1 MKHIRLLLLCMMLLC
16 MITAVAQEI
25 VSSRVCRR
33 GTPREQSSLFRRTDD
48 KQRIPGGDYYH
59 GERHQLT
66 ILVNFNDRQFQDGQS
81 AVLEKWSK
89 IFNAENYHEGSFVG
103 SVHDYFMDQSYGK
116 FNLTF
121 DLEYIQVS
129 GNAERYASNAYDDE
143 NSQFLVDDIV
153 DELKKRDIDWA
164 KYDWNDDG
172 YINQLLIIYPGYGM
186 NESKDSNLIW
196 PHQWWMSEHL
206 KEQKKGSY
214 RTPLTVTDGN
224 KNYQIDC
231 YCALNELSTRAD
243 HTPFGTIC
251 HEYTHCFGMPDFYS
265 GSVKGL
271 VGNWDLM
278 GSGNYNGKGYVPAG
292 FSAHERWLMG
302 WITPIELTEPAAI
315 NDIPALAEEGRAYL
329 VRNEGHENE
338 YYIIE
343 NRQPVGWD
351 AEIPGSGIL
360 VFHIDYD
367 PSVWTSTTSAP
378 NSYFMRRYELFYAN
392 NSPSLFSE
400 WAYPYGETNQLTNTS
415 TPAAKLNNLNIDG
428 SRLMSKPI
436 TDMTV
441 AGGLASFSF
450 IMPSTTGVGDLTAKT
465 APEVLCR
472 LGMVDVVR
480 DAQGHVRKKISARR

>member
-1 MKHIRLLLLCMMLLC
+1 
-16 MITAVAQEI
+16 
-25 VSSRVCRR
+25 
-33 GTPREQSSLFRRTDD
+33 
-48 KQRIPGGDYYH
+48 
-59 GERHQLT
+59 
-66 ILVNFNDRQFQDGQS
+66 
-81 AVLEKWSK
+81 
-89 IFNAENYHEGSFVG
+89 
-103 SVHDYFMDQSYGK
+103 MDE
-116 FNLTF
+116 
-121 DLEYIQVS
+121 D
-129 GNAERYASNAYDDE
+129 AYDDE

-278 GSGNYNGKGYVPAG
+278 GSGNYNGMGYVPAG
-292 FSAHERWLMG
+292 F
-302 WITPIELTEPAAI
+302 
-315 NDIPALAEEGRAYL
+315 
-329 VRNEGHENE
+329 
-338 YYIIE
+338 
-343 NRQPVGWD
+343 
-351 AEIPGSGIL
+351 L

-450 IMPSTTGVGDLTAKT
+450 IMPSTTGVGDLTAKA

-480 DAQGHVRKKISARR
+480 DAQGHIRKKIRVNR

>member
-25 VSSRVCRR
+25 ASSQVCRR

-81 AVLEKWSK
+81 AALEKWSK

-292 FSAHERWLMG
+292 F
-302 WITPIELTEPAAI
+302 
-315 NDIPALAEEGRAYL
+315 
-329 VRNEGHENE
+329 
-338 YYIIE
+338 
-343 NRQPVGWD
+343 
-351 AEIPGSGIL
+351 L

-480 DAQGHVRKKISARR
+480 DAQGHVRKKIRVNR

>member
-1 MKHIRLLLLCMMLLC
+1 

-25 VSSRVCRR
+25 VSSQVCRR
-33 GTPREQSSLFRRTDD
+33 GTPREQSSLFRRTED

-81 AVLEKWSK
+81 AALEKWSK

-292 FSAHERWLMG
+292 F
-302 WITPIELTEPAAI
+302 
-315 NDIPALAEEGRAYL
+315 
-329 VRNEGHENE
+329 
-338 YYIIE
+338 
-343 NRQPVGWD
+343 
-351 AEIPGSGIL
+351 L

>member
-25 VSSRVCRR
+25 VSSQVCRR

-81 AVLEKWSK
+81 AALEKWNK

-292 FSAHERWLMG
+292 F
-302 WITPIELTEPAAI
+302 
-315 NDIPALAEEGRAYL
+315 
-329 VRNEGHENE
+329 
-338 YYIIE
+338 
-343 NRQPVGWD
+343 
-351 AEIPGSGIL
+351 L

>member
-1 MKHIRLLLLCMMLLC
+1 MTMAI
-16 MITAVAQEI
+16 
-25 VSSRVCRR
+25 
-33 GTPREQSSLFRRTDD
+33 
-48 KQRIPGGDYYH
+48 
-59 GERHQLT
+59 
-66 ILVNFNDRQFQDGQS
+66 
-81 AVLEKWSK
+81 
-89 IFNAENYHEGSFVG
+89 
-103 SVHDYFMDQSYGK
+103 
-116 FNLTF
+116 
-121 DLEYIQVS
+121 
-129 GNAERYASNAYDDE
+129 
-143 NSQFLVDDIV
+143 
-153 DELKKRDIDWA
+153 
-164 KYDWNDDG
+164 
-172 YINQLLIIYPGYGM
+172 
-186 NESKDSNLIW
+186 
-196 PHQWWMSEHL
+196 
-206 KEQKKGSY
+206 
-214 RTPLTVTDGN
+214 
-224 KNYQIDC
+224 
-231 YCALNELSTRAD
+231 STNCS
-243 HTPFGTIC
+243 PFGTIC

-292 FSAHERWLMG
+292 F
-302 WITPIELTEPAAI
+302 
-315 NDIPALAEEGRAYL
+315 
-329 VRNEGHENE
+329 
-338 YYIIE
+338 
-343 NRQPVGWD
+343 
-351 AEIPGSGIL
+351 L

-436 TDMTV
+436 TDMAV

>member
-25 VSSRVCRR
+25 ASSRECRR

-81 AVLEKWSK
+81 AALEKWNK

-292 FSAHERWLMG
+292 F
-302 WITPIELTEPAAI
+302 
-315 NDIPALAEEGRAYL
+315 
-329 VRNEGHENE
+329 
-338 YYIIE
+338 
-343 NRQPVGWD
+343 
-351 AEIPGSGIL
+351 L

>member
-1 MKHIRLLLLCMMLLC
+1 

-25 VSSRVCRR
+25 ASSQVCRR

-81 AVLEKWSK
+81 AVLEKWNK

-196 PHQWWMSEHL
+196 PHQWWMSEHQ

-214 RTPLTVTDGN
+214 RTPLIVTDGN

-292 FSAHERWLMG
+292 F
-302 WITPIELTEPAAI
+302 
-315 NDIPALAEEGRAYL
+315 
-329 VRNEGHENE
+329 
-338 YYIIE
+338 
-343 NRQPVGWD
+343 
-351 AEIPGSGIL
+351 L

>member
-25 VSSRVCRR
+25 ASSQVCRR

-81 AVLEKWSK
+81 AALEKWSK

-292 FSAHERWLMG
+292 F
-302 WITPIELTEPAAI
+302 
-315 NDIPALAEEGRAYL
+315 
-329 VRNEGHENE
+329 
-338 YYIIE
+338 
-343 NRQPVGWD
+343 
-351 AEIPGSGIL
+351 L

>member
-81 AVLEKWSK
+81 AALEKWNK

-196 PHQWWMSEHL
+196 PHQWWMSEHQ

-292 FSAHERWLMG
+292 F
-302 WITPIELTEPAAI
+302 
-315 NDIPALAEEGRAYL
+315 
-329 VRNEGHENE
+329 
-338 YYIIE
+338 
-343 NRQPVGWD
+343 
-351 AEIPGSGIL
+351 L

>member
-1 MKHIRLLLLCMMLLC
+1 MTMAI
-16 MITAVAQEI
+16 
-25 VSSRVCRR
+25 
-33 GTPREQSSLFRRTDD
+33 
-48 KQRIPGGDYYH
+48 
-59 GERHQLT
+59 
-66 ILVNFNDRQFQDGQS
+66 
-81 AVLEKWSK
+81 
-89 IFNAENYHEGSFVG
+89 
-103 SVHDYFMDQSYGK
+103 
-116 FNLTF
+116 
-121 DLEYIQVS
+121 
-129 GNAERYASNAYDDE
+129 
-143 NSQFLVDDIV
+143 
-153 DELKKRDIDWA
+153 
-164 KYDWNDDG
+164 
-172 YINQLLIIYPGYGM
+172 
-186 NESKDSNLIW
+186 
-196 PHQWWMSEHL
+196 
-206 KEQKKGSY
+206 
-214 RTPLTVTDGN
+214 
-224 KNYQIDC
+224 
-231 YCALNELSTRAD
+231 STNCS
-243 HTPFGTIC
+243 PFGTIC

-351 AEIPGSGIL
+351 SEIPGSGIL

-465 APEVLCR
+465 APEVLCHVG
-472 LGMVDVVR
+472 LVDIVR
-480 DAQGHVRKKISARR
+480 DAQGHIRKKISARR